1 MKENEIGKH
10 STDVNLG
17 DKKEL
22 PIPYFFWGVIVLSL
36 LISLLFRF
44 DFDFNGGHIDEYDYL
59 FVAKLLLAGE
69 TWNTYSY
76 IFGSDLNWYT
86 LGLGEQFGGLTGGRM
101 VSALFGIL
109 SLLGLYWLTLLLW
122 NSKPIALLATALL
135 ALQASHM
142 FSSKFATYDIIAL
155 AYLSLTLPMMWKAS
169 STQGK
174 ERIIWELLSILLFV
188 LAVTSKYVV
197 AAYYPLLVLIAFWRS
212 PWYGFSFG
220 LLTGMILS
228 TYLWFFW
235 EDLKILYEVQILGT
249 HAANTTYTEIL
260 YRLGTYLTMPLFLC
274 FMAIGW
280 VMWGKE
286 HALGGQKTIIT
297 FMVLLVLALP
307 LAAYHLNGRNV
318 ISLYKHTVYGL
329 YFLAPIMAWL
339 MWNLLVNLRC
349 KNRMQFLLMVVTLGI
364 TLYNIL
370 LLQEM
375 ERGYP
380 DMRLV
385 AKEFETIPVDENTTV
400 ASEDPYLL
408 RYILFDKLPQSHI
421 KELYWMDNNRDG
433 NYTLQ
438 DTLDALWDR
447 KFSYVVLC
455 DLLRPKENEKVR
467 EILNLR
473 DYEEV
478 LTIPWE
484 ISREMGY
491 SPSGTTRLYKR
502 TVAPTINTKEDRM
515 FTPLESF
522 H

>member
-1 MKENEIGKH
+1 MMEKEIHKC
-10 STDVNLG
+10 STDMNSN
-17 DKKEL
+17 EER
-22 PIPYFFWGVIVLSL
+22 PQPYLFWSVIVLCL
-36 LISLLFRF
+36 LVSFIFRF

-59 FVAKLLLAGE
+59 FVGKLLLSGG
-69 TWNTYSY
+69 TWNTYTY
-76 IFGSDLNWYT
+76 IFGSDLNWYL
-86 LGLGEQFGGLTGGRM
+86 LGIGEQLGGLTGGRM
-101 VSALFGIL
+101 VSQLFGFL
-109 SLLGLYWLTLLLW
+109 SLFGLYWLTLLLW
-122 NSKPIALLATALL
+122 KSKPIALLATALL
-135 ALQASHM
+135 ALQASHI

-155 AYLSLTLPMMWKAS
+155 AYLSLTLPTMWKAT

-174 ERIIWELLSILLFV
+174 ERIVWEVLSILFFV
-188 LAVTSKYVV
+188 LAITSKYVV
-197 AAYYPLLVLIAFWRS
+197 VAYYPLLVLIAFWRS

-220 LLTGMILS
+220 LLIGMILS
-228 TYLWFFW
+228 IYLWFFG
-235 EDLKILYEVQILGT
+235 EDLKVLYEVQILGT
-249 HAANTTYTEIL
+249 HAANTTYMEIL
-260 YRLGTYLTMPLFLC
+260 YRLGTYLTIPTSLWLVAM
-274 FMAIGW
+274 GW
-280 VMWGKE
+280 IIWGKE
-286 HALGGQKTIIT
+286 KTLGDYKVAVS
-297 FMVLLVLALP
+297 FFVLLVLALP

-318 ISLYKHTVYGL
+318 ISLYKHMVYAL
-329 YFLAPIMAWL
+329 YFLSPIMAWL
-339 MWNLLVNLRC
+339 MWNILVYLKFKKRV
-349 KNRMQFLLMVVTLGI
+349 QFLLIVVTLGI
-364 TLYNIL
+364 TLYNTL

-385 AKEFETIPVDENTTV
+385 AREFETIPIDENTTV

-408 RYILFDKLPQSHI
+408 RYLLFDKLPQSHI

-455 DLLRPKENEKVR
+455 DLLRAKENEKVR

-502 TVAPTINTKEDRM
+502 TVAPTMSTHEDRM

-522 H
+522 P